1 MTIIRDHLIALYG
14 EALGL
19 STFQR
24 VRQQLDRFS
33 ASDGVSFR
41 GACFCDEE
49 SLARQAVEP
58 AVAEI
63 PHFVR
68 NDTAQRARRVL
79 TQCDAI
85 LITYGDQLRAPNA
98 PPLRTLAEFCNRHLA
113 GVVSGLHVLPFYPS
127 SSDDGFSVIDYTQ
140 VDPVLGDWA
149 EVARLGAHF
158 DLMFDAVI
166 NHISAKSAWFQ
177 AFLRDEAPY
186 RNYFIVVEG
195 DPDLSQVVRP
205 RALPLLTTFVTPPG
219 EKRVWTTFSAD
230 QIDLDYHNP
239 DVLVAVIDVLLD
251 YVSHGAQFIRLDAIA
266 YLWKEI
272 GTCCIHLPQT
282 HRVIQLL
289 RAVLDEVAPQV
300 TLITEAN
307 VPHEDNVSYFGDG
320 HNEAQLVYN
329 FALPPLILHTFQTGD
344 ARALSKWAASLL
356 TPGPSPENEK
366 QFSGEGGK
374 PLPLSRNHP
383 SDFGRGGWGV
393 RGEVAF
399 FNFLAS
405 HDGIGLNP
413 ARGLLSD
420 AEIAVLVDRAVAHG
434 GLISYKRNT
443 DGSHSPYELNIN
455 YFDALSDPKSD
466 EPLDTQIDRFVAAHA
481 IMLALSGVPGLY
493 FHSLFGS
500 RGWPAGVMETGQNRT
515 INRQKF
521 DRAEMERELG
531 DSQSRRARV
540 FARLKRLLEVRATS
554 AAFAPHSPQDVLH
567 FQDIAGEIRS
577 RRIPMRRTLAM
588 RRALAWGCQPT
599 NSPVMAVLRG
609 SGDEQ
614 VLCLH
619 NVSAQPQVI
628 QLEREWAAA
637 TDLITARTLDG
648 GAVTLA
654 PYQVV
659 WLKQIVDC

>member
-1 MTIIRDHLIALYG
+1 MTIIRGHLIALYG
-14 EALGL
+14 EALGT

-24 VRQQLDRFS
+24 VRQRLHES
-33 ASDGVSFR
+33 VIPS
-41 GACFCDEE
+41 GARNL
-49 SLARQAVEP
+49 SPGQPRRQSGP
-58 AVAEI
+58 EI
-63 PHFVR
+63 PRSAR
-68 NDTAQRARRVL
+68 NDTSAGMTPPGARRTL
-79 TQCDAI
+79 TQRDAL
-85 LITYGDQLRAPNA
+85 LITYGDQLREPDVL
-98 PPLRTLAEFCNRHLA
+98 PLRTLAEFCDQHLA

-140 VDPVLGDWA
+140 VDPALGDWA
-149 EVARLGAHF
+149 DVARLGAHF

-166 NHISAKSAWFQ
+166 NHLSAKSAWFQ

-205 RALPLLTTFVTPPG
+205 RALPLLTTFVTPSG

-239 DVLVAVIDVLLD
+239 DVLVAVIDVLLH

-300 TLITEAN
+300 TLITETN
-307 VPHEDNVSYFGDG
+307 VPHVDNVSYFGDS

-329 FALPPLILHTFQTGD
+329 FALPPLMLHTFQTGD
-344 ARALSKWAASLL
+344 ARALSKWAAD
-356 TPGPSPENEK
+356 
-366 QFSGEGGK
+366 
-374 PLPLSRNHP
+374 LSRRY
-383 SDFGRGGWGV
+383 FG
-393 RGEVAF
+393 EAAF

-413 ARGLLSD
+413 ARGILSD
-420 AEIAVLVDRAVAHG
+420 AEIAALVDRVVAHG
-434 GLISYKRNT
+434 GLVSYKHNA

-466 EPLDTQIDRFVAAHA
+466 ESLDVQIDRFVAAHA

-500 RGWPAGVMETGQNRT
+500 RGWPEGVMLMGQNRS

-521 DRAEMERELG
+521 DRAEVERELS
-531 DSQSRRARV
+531 DPQSRRTRV
-540 FARLKRLLEVRATS
+540 FARLKRLLEVRAAS

-567 FQDIAGEIRS
+567 SQAS
-577 RRIPMRRTLAM
+577 
-588 RRALAWGCQPT
+588 
-599 NSPVMAVLRG
+599 VMAVLRG

-637 TDLITARTLDG
+637 TDLIAAHALDG

-654 PYQVV
+654 PYQAV
-659 WLKQIVDC
+659 WLRR